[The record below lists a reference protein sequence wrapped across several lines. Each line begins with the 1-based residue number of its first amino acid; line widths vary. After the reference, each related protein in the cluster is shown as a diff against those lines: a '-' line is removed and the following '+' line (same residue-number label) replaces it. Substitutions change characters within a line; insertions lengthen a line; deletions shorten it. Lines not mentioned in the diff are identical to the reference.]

1 MGRPWEAGKAV
12 GASSPPHMG
21 AVWVGWGPQ
30 EGVQHS
36 EVCVQGLLALG
47 WQTERASQGCVLRW
61 WLLPKQLSSLAWVDS
76 SGVAGSPCLSCIC
89 PCDHMSDN
97 FFYFE
102 ILHTYARTHR
112 ILHLRQPPLCPPPPI
127 LCHWQSGNRSWT
139 CPFIMPFP
147 TPGGTSSQVL
157 AFPASQRPCPQI
169 HHKMCSTGTTTKEY
183 KNSHPT
189 STGNQT
195 IAIVSKRLIGSMS
208 PRSLSDPLYVWPCIC
223 WINGENNSHQ
233 GKRA

>member
-112 ILHLRQPPLCPPPPI
+112 ILHLRQPPLCPPPYYATGSLATEAGHAP
-127 LCHWQSGNRSWT
+127 LS
-139 CPFIMPFP
+139 CPFPHQAVP
-147 TPGGTSSQVL
+147 AARYWLSLHHRGPVL
-157 AFPASQRPCPQI
+157 RSITKCVARVLQQRNIRTVTQPPQEI
-169 HHKMCSTGTTTKEY
+169 K
-183 KNSHPT
+183 
-189 STGNQT
+189 
-195 IAIVSKRLIGSMS
+195 
-208 PRSLSDPLYVWPCIC
+208 PLL
-223 WINGENNSHQ
+223 
-233 GKRA
+233 